1 MKKLS
6 NLNIKYYLLFLYSP
20 IVINYLFNLGKNSI
34 TESFSEINFY
44 DLFSTVLLFIFLYQ
58 ISKEVSQRLDLP
70 YISTGFV
77 TYMFS
82 FFVIDNLILFLY
94 TGIKFA
100 HLFIFVNVIWLTV
113 LIYKKTNILALSK
126 IIFGFTILNLFNN
139 LNFNSLSKNMNILG
153 DVQDIHFLHVKNIY
167 ANNYFYSISN
177 PNLEGYPQLVAYFH
191 ATLNKISISNFEF
204 NYLTSSTNV
213 LLLLTF
219 LLIYEL
225 DLSRITKFVF
235 SLSFTALILNSEWL
249 KFLFIDSLMTEGS
262 LSYLFC
268 VILLSLV
275 KVSKSRKGNLFIS
288 FFLMGLLYFSKQFIS
303 TLSVLVILYYLI
315 NKKTRQYALA
325 GIIGI
330 FLKEIS
336 YLTYFKDI
344 NKNFHFRE
352 FDFLDTLLDLILLR
366 DVILSNVFTILKN
379 LSVDIPL
386 TLIFSYWL
394 LLTMIFFYKTKN
406 WQKDIVFFTVLII
419 INFAL
424 IFILYISVLRNAE
437 LESPIRYMMNLLHLV
452 FYSQFKIIELVS
464 KD

>member
-1 MKKLS
+1 M
-6 NLNIKYYLLFLYSP
+6 
-20 IVINYLFNLGKNSI
+20 
-34 TESFSEINFY
+34 
-44 DLFSTVLLFIFLYQ
+44 
-58 ISKEVSQRLDLP
+58 
-70 YISTGFV
+70 
-77 TYMFS
+77 
-82 FFVIDNLILFLY
+82 
-94 TGIKFA
+94 
-100 HLFIFVNVIWLTV
+100 
-113 LIYKKTNILALSK
+113 
-126 IIFGFTILNLFNN
+126 
-139 LNFNSLSKNMNILG
+139 
-153 DVQDIHFLHVKNIY
+153 
-167 ANNYFYSISN
+167 
-177 PNLEGYPQLVAYFH
+177 
-191 ATLNKISISNFEF
+191 
-204 NYLTSSTNV
+204 

-315 NKKTRQYALA
+315 NKKTRQYALV
-325 GIIGI
+325 GTIGI

-452 FYSQFKIIELVS
+452 FYSQFKIIELMS
-464 KD
+464 KG